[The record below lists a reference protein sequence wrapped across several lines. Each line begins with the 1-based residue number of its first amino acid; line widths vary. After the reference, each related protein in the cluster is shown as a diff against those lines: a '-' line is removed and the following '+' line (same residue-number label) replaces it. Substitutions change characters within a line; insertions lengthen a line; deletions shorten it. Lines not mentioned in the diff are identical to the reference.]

1 MARTPDPTLFERTAL
16 PHLRDCYAFALSL
29 CGRVADAEDLVQ
41 ETFLKAQRAFSSYAE
56 GTNIKAWLFTILRRL
71 HIDGHRRAK
80 VRPVTQSE
88 DELDARGSSAPPP
101 SGVEGNFGPADVWR
115 ALERVPDPFRMAVRL
130 RDVDG
135 LTYEEIGRLLDIPPG
150 TVMSRLHRGR
160 EWLRTLLVAS
170 RTEPKGLLGEAPDAP
185 DPP

>member
-1 MARTPDPTLFERTAL
+1 MARTPDPTPFERTAL
-16 PHLRDCYAFALSL
+16 PHLRDCYAFAMSL

-41 ETFLKAQRAFSSYAE
+41 ETFLKAQRSFSSYAE
-56 GTNIKAWLFTILRRL
+56 GTNIKAWLFTILRRI

-80 VRPVTQSE
+80 ARPVTQAE
-88 DELDARGSSAPPP
+88 DELDAHGRPDPPAAAA
-101 SGVEGNFGPADVWR
+101 GDFGPADVWR

-135 LTYEEIGRLLDIPPG
+135 LSYEEIGRLLDVPPG

-170 RTEPKGLLGEAPDAP
+170 RTEPSPPLGGAPESPKAT
-185 DPP
+185 

>member
-1 MARTPDPTLFERTAL
+1 MARTPDPTSFERTAL

-41 ETFLKAQRAFSSYAE
+41 ETFLKAQKAFSSFEE
-56 GTNIKAWLFTILRRL
+56 GTHIKAWLFTILRRL
-71 HIDGHRRAK
+71 HIDSHRRAK
-80 VRPVTQSE
+80 ARPTTQGE
-88 DELDARGSSAPPP
+88 DELDACAAPPAAEAP
-101 SGVEGNFGPADVWR
+101 RGDFGPEDVWR
-115 ALERVPDPFRMAVRL
+115 ALEQVPDPFRMAVRL

-135 LTYEEIGRLLDIPPG
+135 LTYDEIGRLLDIPPG

-170 RTEPKGLLGEAPDAP
+170 KTGPKGVLGAAPETP
-185 DPP
+185 KPSP